1 MINNQPT
8 TTAGIFPSESDSLL
22 AAYTSYEQLKS
33 LTQGALGLLITYGH
47 HHQRIKQEYTDQKDM
62 ILKLWAGACE
72 YITHNGQTT
81 TLTYLSSPDGLYAL
95 HRILPDGS
103 ENIHYLHTDH
113 LGSWTAVTNEA
124 GAKVDEQS
132 YDAWGNRRSP
142 YTWRKTGLWLTPRY
156 DRGFTGH
163 EHLDGFQLIN
173 MNGRMYDP
181 VVSRML
187 APDNFV
193 QTPDFSQNFNRY
205 SYALNN
211 PLMFTDPSGE
221 LFGIDDAIVITALAI
236 IGAYT
241 GGVGMNEGELNPIS
255 WDWQSFDT
263 YFGMGFGALLGYV
276 GGYGLVHPGTVGFAL
291 GLGSPAGGIYLA
303 GNASDWN
310 FEWST
315 VAGGGGSIDLSQ
327 SVSINDIINGSNDRV
342 KLPVVGN
349 TSYWDGRFFHGT
361 EEEARHN
368 LVENSKFLGVETAYW
383 ATNKGYYFT
392 PTRGNAYQATDF
404 FGDGDW
410 NMSIGYRENTI
421 RQAFRYEEI
430 YKPDYDNLYILN
442 PFVSKYG
449 FVRVH
454 YGAHTHPGSSPPSI
468 KDYNHS
474 FFLGYQGKV
483 FGWNGAVYNY
493 RGYYYQQI
501 ID

>member
-1 MINNQPT
+1 MN
-8 TTAGIFPSESDSLL
+8 FC
-22 AAYTSYEQLKS
+22 
-33 LTQGALGLLITYGH
+33 
-47 HHQRIKQEYTDQKDM
+47 
-62 ILKLWAGACE
+62 CE
-72 YITHNGQTT
+72 YITQNGQTT

-113 LGSWTAVTNEA
+113 TSTALSTGLGSWTAVTDQT
-124 GAKVDEQS
+124 GTVVDEQS
-132 YDAWGNRRSP
+132 YDAWGNRRNP
-142 YTWRKTGLWLTPRY
+142 YTWRKTGLWQTPRY

-241 GGVGMNEGELNPIS
+241 GGVGMNEGEMNPLS
-255 WDWQSFDT
+255 WDWQSPDT
-263 YFGMGFGALLGYV
+263 YFGIGFGALLGYV
-276 GGYGLVHPGTVGFAL
+276 GGYGLVNPGTVSFAL

-315 VAGGGGSIDLSQ
+315 AAGGGGSIDLSQ
-327 SVSINDIINGSNDRV
+327 PVSINDIVNGSNDRV

-361 EEEARHN
+361 EEEARRN

-383 ATNKGYYFT
+383 ATNKGYYFS
-392 PTRGNAYQATDF
+392 PTRGSAYKATDF

-410 NMSIGYRENTI
+410 NVPIGYQENTI
-421 RQAFRYEEI
+421 SSAWRYEEV

-442 PFVSKYG
+442 PFVSKHG
-449 FVRVH
+449 FVKVNYR
-454 YGAHTHPGSSPPSI
+454 AHTHPGSSPPSV

-474 FFLGYQGKV
+474 YYLGYRGKV
-483 FGWNGAVYNY
+483 FGWNGVTYPY
-493 RGYYYQQI
+493 RGYLYQYQ
-501 ID
+501 